1 MGLQNFYNRNVTN
14 HLYWLDSK
22 TPRLA
27 YFFMS
32 MLTLAFVPMLLVMK
46 FQILGADMNA
56 FSYFIETGYSEY
68 LGLASLLL
76 LLGSL
81 AGYFASSSWLFFKK
95 ATEGAF

>member
-1 MGLQNFYNRNVTN
+1 
-14 HLYWLDSK
+14 
-22 TPRLA
+22 
-27 YFFMS
+27 MS
-32 MLTLAFVPMLLVMK
+32 MITLAFVPMLLIMK
-46 FQILGADMNA
+46 FQILGYDMKA
-56 FSYFIETGYSEY
+56 FSYFIGTGYSEY